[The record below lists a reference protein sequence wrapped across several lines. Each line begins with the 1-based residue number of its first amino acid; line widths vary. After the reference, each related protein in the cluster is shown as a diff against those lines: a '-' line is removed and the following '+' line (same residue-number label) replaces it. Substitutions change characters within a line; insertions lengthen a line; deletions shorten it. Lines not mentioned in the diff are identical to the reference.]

1 MKKIS
6 KATVLVLSLI
16 MIGGSTRV
24 NSYAAETTNDILPK
38 QILDIAD
45 GSDEIYG
52 EGVSIEHTEGGQ
64 SDARFVSGGI
74 DHTHQYIVA
83 NALLVLGNDI
93 GLGMFTNTDYVDT
106 LMISADWPDRLGNET
121 DAGTF
126 AGHFYDP
133 DTEKNWLGQ
142 TNPTAKTRA
151 LSYLDKAI
159 KAYNDGMEESAA
171 VYLGRGLH
179 YVADINEP
187 HHASNLTAI
196 NSNHSEFEKYVD
208 EHRNEY
214 KIKGNSLSNNIYE
227 SAKNRNIEFI
237 IKEYAHKA
245 KSLAS
250 KAQNTNTYGEVGK
263 ACVENAIINAV
274 LYIYSFE
281 SSVL

>member
-142 TNPTAKTRA
+142 TIPTAKTRA
-151 LSYLDKAI
+151 
-159 KAYNDGMEESAA
+159 
-171 VYLGRGLH
+171 
-179 YVADINEP
+179 
-187 HHASNLTAI
+187 
-196 NSNHSEFEKYVD
+196 
-208 EHRNEY
+208 
-214 KIKGNSLSNNIYE
+214 
-227 SAKNRNIEFI
+227 
-237 IKEYAHKA
+237 
-245 KSLAS
+245 
-250 KAQNTNTYGEVGK
+250 
-263 ACVENAIINAV
+263 
-274 LYIYSFE
+274 
-281 SSVL
+281 